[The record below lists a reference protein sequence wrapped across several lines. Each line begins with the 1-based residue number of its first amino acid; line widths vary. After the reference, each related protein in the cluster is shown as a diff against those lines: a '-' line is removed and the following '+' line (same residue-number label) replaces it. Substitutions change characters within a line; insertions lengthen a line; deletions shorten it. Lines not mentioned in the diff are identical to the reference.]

1 MANYELNDDWVVS
14 IPIVTQNS
22 AGVAEPAPSGDVYTA
37 VSSNPASLNVV
48 VGFMADGTTPAV
60 LMNAL
65 VQASPGITVT
75 LTDSAGLTQWVQI
88 VDIVADVTPTNLMM
102 DVANATHTTQAVPAG
117 AGP

>member
-1 MANYELNDDWVVS
+1 MSNYELNDDWVVS

-60 LMNAL
+60 VMNAL

-75 LTDSAGLTQWVQI
+75 LTDSAGLIQI
-88 VDIVADVTPTNLMM
+88 YTDRRHRCRHLPPTNS
-102 DVANATHTTQAVPAG
+102 DYGRCA
-117 AGP
+117 